1 MKLHAPEAPAL
12 ATAVPERERLQA
24 ALRESASLAS
34 AFESRSALRAVS
46 EALRLAR
53 RLRDPRAEAQ
63 SLVLATQCHY
73 QRGDYVAAVATGLD
87 ACATYADN
95 DLEGRSH
102 VFHSVA
108 LAFFSVAEFRRAEEA
123 ARRAIRYASREHE
136 SLAEAMARSTLAFVL
151 CDSAQFDEALLQ
163 LRRAR
168 ARFRK
173 LGDELRV
180 KKATSNTGHVW
191 RKRGIAFAAAR
202 NADAARRC
210 WQKSMRYYRAAL
222 NTGASRLDDAII
234 LGSLG
239 ESALRLGQFHEAIAH
254 LDAAAERTGPR
265 DAARIVAHIALRR
278 GEAEL
283 ALKRSAAAERHLRVA
298 VEQALSLDNDEI
310 GLEAREALARLCDER
325 GDGSQARAWREERAR
340 LLESRREALAGF
352 RRQMRPLWD
361 HFLRGSDD

>member
-1 MKLHAPEAPAL
+1 MKLAPEAL
-12 ATAVPERERLQA
+12 APDSRAPERERLRA
-24 ALRESASLAS
+24 ALREGAALAS
-34 AFESRSALRAVS
+34 TFESRNALRSVS

-73 QRGDYVAAVATGLD
+73 QRGDYVSAVATGLD

-108 LAFFSVAEFRRAEEA
+108 LAFFSVAEYRRAEEA

-136 SLAEAMARSTLAFVL
+136 SLEEATARSTLAYVL
-151 CDSAQFDEALLQ
+151 CDSGQFDEALRE

-202 NADAARRC
+202 DADAARRA
-210 WQKSMRYYRAAL
+210 WQKAMRYYRAAL
-222 NTGASRLDDAII
+222 RIGRSRLDDAII

-239 ESALRLGQFHEAIAH
+239 ESALRLGRFHEAIAH
-254 LDAAAERTGPR
+254 LDAAAEQTGPR

-278 GEAEL
+278 GEAER
-283 ALKRSAAAERHLRVA
+283 ALGRTEAAETHLRDA
-298 VEQALSLDNDEI
+298 VERSRSLENDEL
-310 GLEAREALARLCDER
+310 GLEALEALARLCDDR
-325 GDGSQARAWREERAR
+325 GEGAQAREWREERGRQQA
-340 LLESRREALAGF
+340 SRRDALAAF
-352 RRQMRPLWD
+352 RREMRPLWD
-361 HFLRGSDD
+361 HFLKGSDD

>member
-1 MKLHAPEAPAL
+1 MKVLPPTPAPAAL
-12 ATAVPERERLQA
+12 AADRERLREM
-24 ALRESASLAS
+24 LREGTQLAG
-34 AFESRSALRAVS
+34 AFEARTALKSVG

-63 SLVLATQCHY
+63 SLVVATQCHY

-108 LAFFSVAEFRRAEEA
+108 LAFFSAGEFRRAEEA
-123 ARRAIRYASREHE
+123 ARRAIRYAEREHE
-136 SLAEAMARSTLAFVL
+136 SLFEATARSTLAFIL
-151 CDSAQFDEALLQ
+151 CDSGEFEAALAE

-168 ARFRK
+168 ARFRR

-191 RKRGIAFAAAR
+191 RKRGIALAAAH
-202 NADAARRC
+202 DAEGAKRA
-210 WQKSMRYYRAAL
+210 WQRSMRCYRAAL
-222 NTGASRLDDAII
+222 GIGESRLDDAII

-239 ESALRLGQFHEAIAH
+239 ESALRLGRAHEAIAH
-254 LDAAAERTGPR
+254 LDAAAQKTGPR
-265 DAARIVAHIALRR
+265 DVARITAHIALRR
-278 GEAEL
+278 GEAEH
-283 ALKRSAAAERHLRVA
+283 ALHRWAAAERHLAAA
-298 VEQALSLDNDEI
+298 VEQADALENEDI
-310 GLEAREALARLCDER
+310 ALEARDALARLCDAR
-325 GDGSQARAWREERAR
+325 GDGARAREWRDERRR
-340 LLESRREALAGF
+340 LQERRRDALAGF

-361 HFLRGSDD
+361 HFLRGADD

>member
-1 MKLHAPEAPAL
+1 MKLHAPEAAPANP
-12 ATAVPERERLQA
+12 APDRERLQV
-24 ALRESASLAS
+24 ALREGAALAS
-34 AFESRSALRAVS
+34 TFESRNALRSVG

-87 ACATYADN
+87 ACATYSDN

-108 LAFFSVAEFRRAEEA
+108 LAFFSVAELRRAEAA
-123 ARRAIRYASREHE
+123 ARRAIRYASDEHE
-136 SLAEAMARSTLAFVL
+136 SLAEATARSTLAYVL
-151 CDSAQFDEALLQ
+151 CDSGQFDEALLE

-180 KKATSNTGHVW
+180 KKATSNAGHVW
-191 RKRGIAFAAAR
+191 RKRGIAFAAER
-202 NADAARRC
+202 DADAARRG
-210 WQKSMRYYRAAL
+210 WQKAMRYYRAAL
-222 NTGASRLDDAII
+222 NIGRSRLDDAII

-239 ESALRLGQFHEAIAH
+239 ESALRLGRFHEAIAH
-254 LDAAAERTGPR
+254 LDAAAELTGPR
-265 DAARIVAHIALRR
+265 DAARIVGHIALRR
-278 GEAEL
+278 GQAEH
-283 ALKRSAAAERHLRVA
+283 ALNRGAAAERHLRLA
-298 VEQALSLDNDEI
+298 LEQADALGNDD
-310 GLEAREALARLCDER
+310 LASEARAALAQLCDDR
-325 GDGSQARAWREERAR
+325 GEGAQAREWRDERLRQIEA
-340 LLESRREALAGF
+340 RREALAGF

-361 HFLRGSDD
+361 DFLKGSDD